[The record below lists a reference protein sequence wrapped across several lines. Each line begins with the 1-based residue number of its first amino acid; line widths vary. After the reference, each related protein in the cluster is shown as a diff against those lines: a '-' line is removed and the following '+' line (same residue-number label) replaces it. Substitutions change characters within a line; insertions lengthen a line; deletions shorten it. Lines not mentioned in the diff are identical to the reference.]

1 MNELGNVSISQEV
14 VATIAESVI
23 TEIDGVHSL
32 VGSSSKNEITKFFQN
47 VSSGGSKGIEV
58 EVGETECTLDLY
70 IIAKLG
76 YQLPALAGEIQTK
89 VVKAI
94 TEMTGLKVQE
104 VNVFIQKVVKDV
116 PEEETQPKKLP
127 EDSPVIEEK

>member
-23 TEIDGVHSL
+23 T
-32 VGSSSKNEITKFFQN
+32 KFFQS
-47 VSSGGSKGIEV
+47 VSSGGGKGIEV

-116 PEEETQPKKLP
+116 PEQETQPKKLP
-127 EDSPVIEEK
+127 ENNNVAEEK